1 MSGKKAKHP
10 GWVFVDRDGYAW
22 GWTEDVPGLAPEAT
36 AIRPFMTHAEAVSAV
51 RQCRYSSWP
60 EVREWRP
67 TDLVPPMPE
76 GMEGVAPVV
85 WLDQSRLIAAAPD
98 MLEALVMIRDAD
110 EDCRKD
116 GLPTLPPLARFKID
130 RALAKA
136 EGVP

>member
-1 MSGKKAKHP
+1 MS
-10 GWVFVDRDGYAW
+10 DRL
-22 GWTEDVPGLAPEAT
+22 EK
-36 AIRPFMTHAEAVSAV
+36 
-51 RQCRYSSWP
+51 
-60 EVREWRP
+60 
-67 TDLVPPMPE
+67 PPI
-76 GMEGVAPVV
+76 V

-130 RALAKA
+130 RAIAKA

>member
-1 MSGKKAKHP
+1 MSK
-10 GWVFVDRDGYAW
+10 
-22 GWTEDVPGLAPEAT
+22 
-36 AIRPFMTHAEAVSAV
+36 RP
-51 RQCRYSSWP
+51 
-60 EVREWRP
+60 
-67 TDLVPPMPE
+67 DKL
-76 GMEGVAPVV
+76 PVV

-130 RALAKA
+130 RAIAKA